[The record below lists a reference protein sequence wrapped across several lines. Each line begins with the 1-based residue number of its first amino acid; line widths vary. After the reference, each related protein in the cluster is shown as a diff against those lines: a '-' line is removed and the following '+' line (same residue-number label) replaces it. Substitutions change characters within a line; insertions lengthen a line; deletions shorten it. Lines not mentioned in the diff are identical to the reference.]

1 MNLNSKGKLAKF
13 YMWLPPEDKQLPQDL
28 CTFFWGLVARA
39 FAIFIVGGLVLAA
52 ILVCAAQVGIFLW
65 AHKDG
70 ALFVV
75 ALVAFSVFIVW
86 LSERKKKFELFSEA
100 RKVVKAKVDGVKGRY
115 CPRIEWK

>member
-39 FAIFIVGGLVLAA
+39 FLVFGMGGMLLFMLLYAV
-52 ILVCAAQVGIFLW
+52 AQLGIFLW
-65 AHKDG
+65 AHKAGTLTVAG
-70 ALFVV
+70 AI
-75 ALVAFSVFIVW
+75 AFAVFIVW
-86 LSERKKKFELFSEA
+86 LFGRKKKFELFSEA